1 MTQAE
6 QHTSE
11 AAIPPRTPDPV
22 TGIGGVLKI
31 APFRRF
37 WTAIAASALADW
49 LGLLALTSAAL
60 WTVEGDYLD
69 FAAAVAAVFV
79 LRLLPAAL
87 VAPLAAQI
95 VDHLDRRWTM
105 AVCDIVRFG
114 LIASVPFVDELWWIL
129 AATALGGIAG
139 AFWGPARD
147 ATVPNLVPRQ
157 RLATAAQFNLVTGYA
172 AAPVAAAVFIVL
184 ALVNQLLAPSFDT
197 LASHPSD
204 IALFATAAVHLISA
218 LAVYLLRMPTRGRSV
233 TTRRPNPMVV
243 VADTPRV
250 LGHSRTTRGLVIGML
265 ALFLGG
271 GVLVG
276 LAPLYTAELGAGNAA
291 YGTVFLTLLGGAAL
305 GLLCGPRVIPTFSRR
320 RLFGLSVATAGLV
333 LLMTGLFA
341 NVVVVVVLTGLL
353 GVLSGIAWVTGYTL
367 FGLEVG
373 EELRTRA
380 FAFVQAAVRV
390 VMLVGLAAGALVAGA
405 IGLHTWTPGDH
416 YVFTYNG
423 SALTL
428 MGTGL
433 LVVATGLFVLRAV
446 DDRRGI
452 PLLRDMVDSARNVD
466 HVSGRP
472 ARAPGYFISLEGGE
486 GVGKSTQVEALASWI
501 RSKGHD
507 VVVTREPGATEIGKR
522 LRAMLLDV
530 NNTGID
536 ARAEA
541 LLYAA
546 DRAEHVATV
555 IRPALERGAIV
566 ITDRYIDSSVAYQG
580 AGRELG
586 TREIAR
592 VSRWASDGLQ
602 PDLTILLDLDP
613 EVGHGRFTEAP
624 DRLESEPQSFH
635 HLVRGAF
642 LDLAAADPDRY
653 LVVDAAQEPD
663 TVTTA
668 IRHRLDRE
676 LPVSEQEK
684 RQAEELARRE
694 REEEERR
701 KAERAQAEAEKQ
713 ALIARLRA
721 ESEERQRYAEQ
732 QRLAEEA
739 ARRAEEER
747 IRAEEEVRRR
757 AEEQERLAAEAVRL
771 AEEAKRRAEE
781 ERVRL
786 EEEAARRAAEQKRLE
801 EEAERRAEEARLKA
815 EEEERIRREQARR
828 IEEESALRAERDRV
842 AAEEERAAEAERR
855 RRAEEERRRR
865 EEEAAADTKRR
876 REEAAVR
883 AAEAKRR
890 AEEREKAE
898 EALRLA
904 EAERRAAEEDA
915 ARAVVAAA
923 AAQAR
928 AAKEAAAL
936 AAEAGGGVDAPAAN
950 GTARATGDKS
960 SGTVAADASTA
971 ATRVVPAV
979 DPKDAAP
986 SANTPAAEGSSAGSS
1001 SSSPSSS
1008 SSASSASAPGT
1019 VEPDTAEL
1027 EIVRPRPVEEPPP
1040 GSEDDTQKI
1049 PKIRI
1054 DETTRLPVVD
1064 TGGEG
1069 ASDDPHT
1076 LADDLLGPWA
1086 GQAEGRPDA
1095 PPAPAPEPRKSR
1107 WRRKP

>member
-1 MTQAE
+1 MTHAE
-6 QHTSE
+6 QHKSE
-11 AAIPPRTPDPV
+11 AVIPPRTPEPV

-31 APFRRF
+31 APYRRF
-37 WTAIAASALADW
+37 WTAVAASTLADW

-60 WTVEGDYLD
+60 WTVDGDYLD
-69 FAAAVAAVFV
+69 YAAAVAAVFV

-114 LIASVPFVDELWWIL
+114 LVASVPFVDELWWIL

-172 AAPVAAAVFIVL
+172 AAPVAAALFVAL
-184 ALVNQLLAPSFDT
+184 ALVTQLLAPSFETFDK
-197 LASHPSD
+197 HPSD
-204 IALFATAAVHLISA
+204 LALFVTAAVHLVSA
-218 LAVYLLRMPTRGRSV
+218 VLVYLLRMPTRGRSGG
-233 TTRRPNPMVV
+233 TRRANPVTV
-243 VADTPRV
+243 LADAPRV
-250 LGHSRTTRGLVIGML
+250 FGHSRTARGLALGLL

-276 LAPLYTAELGAGNAA
+276 LVPLYTAELGAGNAA
-291 YGTVFLTLLGGAAL
+291 YGTVFLTLLAGVAV
-305 GLLCGPRVIPTFSRR
+305 GLMCGPRVLPSFSRR
-320 RLFGLSVATAGLV
+320 RFFGLTVIAAGLT
-333 LLMTGLFA
+333 LALTGAFP
-341 NVVVVVVLTGLL
+341 NVVVTVLLTALL
-353 GVLSGIAWVTGYTL
+353 GVLSGVAWVTGYTL

-373 EELRTRA
+373 EELRPRA

-390 VMLVGLAAGALVAGA
+390 MLLVGLAAGSLVAGSL
-405 IGLHTWTPGDH
+405 GLHTWTVDR

-428 MGTGL
+428 MGAGVLVALLGL
-433 LVVATGLFVLRAV
+433 LTLRAV
-446 DDRRGI
+446 DDRRGT
-452 PLLRDMVDSARNVD
+452 PLVRDLVDSARDTDRVG
-466 HVSGRP
+466 GRP
-472 ARAPGYFISLEGGE
+472 KQAPGYFISLEGGE

-501 RSKGHD
+501 RSKGHE
-507 VVVTREPGATEIGKR
+507 VVVTREPGATEVGKR
-522 LRAMLLDV
+522 LRAMLLDI

-536 ARAEA
+536 PRAEA

-566 ITDRYIDSSVAYQG
+566 ITDRYIDSSIAYQG

-613 EVGHGRFTEAP
+613 EVGHSRFTEAP

-635 HLVRGAF
+635 HMVRSAF

-663 TVTTA
+663 AVTTT

-721 ESEERQRYAEQ
+721 ESEERQRYVEQ
-732 QRLAEEA
+732 ARLAEEA

-747 IRAEEEVRRR
+747 QRAEEEVRRR
-757 AEEQERLAAEAVRL
+757 AEEQERLAAEAARL
-771 AEEAKRRAEE
+771 AEEARRRAEE
-781 ERVRL
+781 DRVRL
-786 EEEAARRAAEQKRLE
+786 EEEAARRAAEQKRME
-801 EEAERRAEEARLKA
+801 EEAARRAEEARIKA

-828 IEEESALRAERDRV
+828 IEEETALRAERERL
-842 AAEEERAAEAERR
+842 AAEQERAAEAERR
-855 RRAEEERRRR
+855 RRADEERRRR
-865 EEEAAADTKRR
+865 EEEAAADIKRR
-876 REEAAVR
+876 REEAARR
-883 AAEAKRR
+883 AEEAKRR

-904 EAERRAAEEDA
+904 EEERRAAEADA

-936 AAEAGGGVDAPAAN
+936 AAEADDDRDDDDTDSPSGGGGSTPTGAA
-950 GTARATGDKS
+950 RS
-960 SGTVAADASTA
+960 AADSASPGQTL
-971 ATRVVPAV
+971 VVPAV
-979 DPKDAAP
+979 EADTTELKVV
-986 SANTPAAEGSSAGSS
+986 TV
-1001 SSSPSSS
+1001 
-1008 SSASSASAPGT
+1008 

-1040 GSEDDTQKI
+1040 GSEDDTQQI
-1049 PKIRI
+1049 PKVRI
-1054 DETTRLPVVD
+1054 DETAVLPQS
-1064 TGGEG
+1064 GQEPRGEG
-1069 ASDDPHT
+1069 GRDGRE
-1076 LADDLLGPWA
+1076 LADDLLGSWSA
-1086 GQAEGRPDA
+1086 GETPQTDAES
-1095 PPAPAPEPRKSR
+1095 APEPSQEEQQEQQGKASRRSR

>member
-1 MTQAE
+1 MTHPE
-6 QHTSE
+6 QQKSE
-11 AAIPPRTPDPV
+11 AAIPLRAPEPV
-22 TGIGGVLKI
+22 SGIGGVLKI
-31 APFRRF
+31 APYRRF
-37 WTAIAASALADW
+37 WSAVAASALADW

-95 VDHLDRRWTM
+95 VDHMDRRWTM

-172 AAPVAAAVFIVL
+172 AAPAAAALFVVL
-184 ALVNQLLAPSFDT
+184 ALINRLLAPTFET
-197 LASHPSD
+197 LDSHPSD
-204 IALFATAAVHLISA
+204 LALFVTAVVHLISA
-218 LAVYLLRMPTRGRSV
+218 LFVYAMRMPTRGRSV
-233 TTRRPNPMVV
+233 STRRPNPMVV
-243 VADTPRV
+243 VADTRKV
-250 LGHSRTTRGLVIGML
+250 LGHSRTTRGLVLGLL
-265 ALFLGG
+265 ALFLAG

-276 LAPLYTAELGAGNAA
+276 LTPLYTAELGAGNAA
-291 YGTVFLTLLGGAAL
+291 YGTVFLALLGGVAL
-305 GLLCGPRVIPTFSRR
+305 GLLCGPRVVPSFSRR
-320 RLFGLSVATAGLV
+320 RLFGLVVTLV
-333 LLMTGLFA
+333 GVDLLCVGLFP
-341 NVVVVVVLTGLL
+341 NVVVTVVLTALL
-353 GVLSGIAWVTGYTL
+353 GTLCGIAWVTGYTL
-367 FGLEVG
+367 FGLEMG
-373 EELRTRA
+373 EELRPRA
-380 FAFVQAAVRV
+380 FMFVQGAVRATL
-390 VMLVGLAAGALVAGA
+390 LVGLAAGALVAGA
-405 IGLHTWTPGDH
+405 LGLHSWTVADR

-428 MGTGL
+428 MGAGVLVAL
-433 LVVATGLFVLRAV
+433 LGVLALRAV
-446 DDRRGI
+446 DDRRGV
-452 PLLRDMVDSARNVD
+452 PLARDLVDSARNAD
-466 HVSGRP
+466 HVTGRP
-472 ARAPGYFISLEGGE
+472 KGATGFFISLEGGE

-501 RSKGHD
+501 RSKGHE

-522 LRAMLLDV
+522 LRAMLLDI

-566 ITDRYIDSSVAYQG
+566 ITDRYIDSSIAYQG
-580 AGRELG
+580 AGRDLG

-592 VSRWASDGLQ
+592 VSRWASDGLR

-613 EVGHGRFTEAP
+613 EVGHARFTEAP
-624 DRLESEPQSFH
+624 DRLEAEPQSFH
-635 HLVRGAF
+635 HLVRSAF
-642 LDLAAADPDRY
+642 LDLAAADPDHY

-663 TVTTA
+663 AVTTA

-732 QRLAEEA
+732 ARLAEEA

-747 IRAEEEVRRR
+747 MRAEEEVRRR
-757 AEEQERLAAEAVRL
+757 AEEQERLAAEAARL
-771 AEEAKRRAEE
+771 AEEAKRRAEA

-786 EEEAARRAAEQKRLE
+786 EEEAARRAEEQKRLA
-801 EEAERRAEEARLKA
+801 EEAERRAEEARIKA

-828 IEEESALRAERDRV
+828 IEEETALRAERER
-842 AAEEERAAEAERR
+842 AAVEEERVAEAERR
-855 RRAEEERRRR
+855 RRAEDERRRR

-876 REEAAVR
+876 REEAARR
-883 AAEAKRR
+883 AEEAKRR
-890 AEEREKAE
+890 TEEREKAE

-904 EAERRAAEEDA
+904 EAERIAAEEDA

-936 AAEAGGGVDAPAAN
+936 AAEAGARAPGVAN
-950 GTARATGDKS
+950 GTPH
-960 SGTVAADASTA
+960 
-971 ATRVVPAV
+971 PAE
-979 DPKDAAP
+979 
-986 SANTPAAEGSSAGSS
+986 PAGGSSAQTQVV
-1001 SSSPSSS
+1001 P
-1008 SSASSASAPGT
+1008 T

-1027 EIVRPRPVEEPPP
+1027 EVVRPRPVEEPPP
-1040 GSEDDTQKI
+1040 GSEDDTQQI
-1049 PKIRI
+1049 PKITLDDTHTLPRI
-1054 DETTRLPVVD
+1054 PDPD
-1064 TGGEG
+1064 AAP
-1069 ASDDPHT
+1069 ASDPQD
-1076 LADDLLGPWA
+1076 LAGDLLGPWA
-1086 GQAEGRPDA
+1086 DDQTHDDDPNPGDEAGQDTPKRG
-1095 PPAPAPEPRKSR
+1095 R